1 MKIVTDNSLENIPP
15 LASET
20 LVLIEY
26 HKQLIRNDQ
35 QSEDADAEGPQK
47 IIMLDKLKDSVLKYI
62 AERQKIINKEKEIEV
77 DLLKSRKTAECP
89 ECEVVR
95 EVIIIGEEKNE
106 ELDVLC
112 DTVIC
117 TVCKTEFMN
126 SMPNNWHDRLI
137 LYEYIIDNF
146 SRLIAEENKRSN
158 NTTDLKEMQAL
169 VDDCIKFRDIQLE
182 VERTEKEMRQA
193 FETLQKSIEDI
204 HEYLLIAQLNGMHW
218 DGLKTILN

>member
-1 MKIVTDNSLENIPP
+1 
-15 LASET
+15 
-20 LVLIEY
+20 
-26 HKQLIRNDQ
+26 
-35 QSEDADAEGPQK
+35 
-47 IIMLDKLKDSVLKYI
+47 
-62 AERQKIINKEKEIEV
+62 
-77 DLLKSRKTAECP
+77 
-89 ECEVVR
+89 
-95 EVIIIGEEKNE
+95 
-106 ELDVLC
+106 
-112 DTVIC
+112 
-117 TVCKTEFMN
+117 
-126 SMPNNWHDRLI
+126 MPNNWHDRLI